1 MANEGE
7 HGGFEDVRESV
18 ESHPMANLLA
28 YARPYWR
35 RLTVG
40 VLASL
45 VTRLARLVPPVVVG
59 VAIDRVIRAPGD
71 PGLLAD
77 LGLITSRTIS
87 AEAAALRMALLERL
101 VVIAAIAYLVRSVT
115 RFTSRYLLQS
125 TAQKIQRDLR
135 NDTYDHM
142 QHLSM
147 DFFANHQTGGMM
159 SILNNDINRLER
171 FLNTE
176 IRQTIRVVATV
187 GGIGAVMFYISP
199 KLALVALAPVP
210 LIGLSSGT
218 FLTWIEPKYKAIRET
233 VARLNTRL
241 ENNIGGAPVIKT
253 FNRHDFELDR
263 VADQSEAYHDEKVA
277 AIKLRRAF
285 FSTLRLFT
293 GVVFVALLYLGGQM
307 VIAGTLAVGAF
318 ATLFLLLRRLYSP
331 MRRIGKTANKYQ
343 LAKSSA
349 ERVFGIL
356 GRPPTVTSPENPTPV
371 NDIEGQVTFDEV
383 HFGYG
388 EEEILSG
395 VSLDVSPG
403 ETVGLA
409 GTTGAGKSTLLKL
422 IPRFY
427 DPDDGAVRIDGTD
440 VREFDLHEIRE
451 EIGVVE
457 QNPYLFSGTVRE
469 NIAYGNRALLDSEN
483 PSGRIVEAAKAA
495 EAHEFI
501 TDLPAGYDTQIG
513 ERGVKLSGGQRQ
525 RVAIARALLNDP
537 AIIVLDEATSDVDTE
552 TEELIQESL
561 ARLTED
567 RTAFVIAH
575 RLSTIEDADRIV
587 VMDEGRISEQGSHD
601 ELLSADD
608 AYADLWR
615 SQSGEL
621 SAVTGADD

>member
-18 ESHPMANLLA
+18 EGHPMANLLA

-35 RLTVG
+35 RLAVG

-285 FSTLRLFT
+285 FSSLRLFT

-395 VSLDVSPG
+395 ISLDVSPG

-451 EIGVVE
+451 EIGIVE
-457 QNPYLFSGTVRE
+457 QNPYLFSGTVPSKPPRPPRPTSSSPTCQ
-469 NIAYGNRALLDSEN
+469 RATTRRSA
-483 PSGRIVEAAKAA
+483 SAA
-495 EAHEFI
+495 
-501 TDLPAGYDTQIG
+501 
-513 ERGVKLSGGQRQ
+513 
-525 RVAIARALLNDP
+525 
-537 AIIVLDEATSDVDTE
+537 
-552 TEELIQESL
+552 
-561 ARLTED
+561 
-567 RTAFVIAH
+567 
-575 RLSTIEDADRIV
+575 
-587 VMDEGRISEQGSHD
+587 
-601 ELLSADD
+601 
-608 AYADLWR
+608 
-615 SQSGEL
+615 
-621 SAVTGADD
+621 